1 MQRLNTCLVVKC
13 AHLYI
18 FFLFLFTL
26 KYTSLIYTAYLR
38 TVLYRDKMSFCWG
51 EADRERERERERDP
65 PPRPSLIILVEC
77 LEFLLQTK
85 KYKTISIKLAL
96 WWRIRKYTGEK
107 STTFKVKPWIP
118 RKWTGRILRLAI
130 IKVQA
135 CSNNAKHEDTPKQCL
150 VYDMH
155 ANSNIQFSVN
165 FPGSQFLSGGSL

>member
-1 MQRLNTCLVVKC
+1 MHIYIYFFFFCLLLNILAWFILPTWELSSTETKWVFVEVRQ
-13 AHLYI
+13 
-18 FFLFLFTL
+18 T
-26 KYTSLIYTAYLR
+26 
-38 TVLYRDKMSFCWG
+38 
-51 EADRERERERERDP
+51 ERERERERDP

-150 VYDMH
+150 VYDMQTSL
-155 ANSNIQFSVN
+155 APNSYQ
-165 FPGSQFLSGGSL
+165 GGLCKK